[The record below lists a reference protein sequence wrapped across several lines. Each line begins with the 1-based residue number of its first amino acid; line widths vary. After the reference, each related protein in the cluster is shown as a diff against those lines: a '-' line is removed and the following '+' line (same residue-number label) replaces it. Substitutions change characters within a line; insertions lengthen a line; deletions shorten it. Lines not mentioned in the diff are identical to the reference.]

1 MRPFTP
7 VPIVIGALVA
17 LVSTPT
23 TAVAAPGWHWPIA
36 GPHAIVRPY
45 LAPSTAYSAGHRGI
59 DVSATS
65 SVDVRAPADGVIHFS
80 GYVVDRP
87 VISID
92 HGNGVISSFEH
103 ALSTLHTGDR
113 VTAGQVIAQVQPGHC
128 TSPCLHFGVRID
140 GAYVSPLLLLGGIPH
155 SVLLPT
161 RHLRRV
167 DARSRSSP

>member
-1 MRPFTP
+1 MRPLAP
-7 VPIVIGALVA
+7 VPIVIGVLLALSSPP
-17 LVSTPT
+17 ST
-23 TAVAAPGWHWPIA
+23 ADASARWQWPIA
-36 GPHAIVRPY
+36 SPHAIVRPY
-45 LAPSTAYSAGHRGI
+45 LAPSTSYSAGHRGI
-59 DVSATS
+59 DISAAS
-65 SVDVRAPADGVIHFS
+65 SVDIRAPADGVIHFS

-92 HGNGVISSFEH
+92 HGGGVISSFEP
-103 ALSTLHTGDR
+103 ASSTLRAGDR

-128 TSPCLHFGVRID
+128 SSPCLHFGVRIG
-140 GAYVSPLLLLGGIPH
+140 GAYVSPLLFLGGIPH